1 MNQLPM
7 NFGTLMDVFNV
18 EVPSNLRKLVD
29 EPINEDLMKKNKYA
43 NNSEYVPESV
53 YKKILN
59 KISGY
64 KWSFLPLSYSEKGDG
79 KGSYV
84 EFIGLLIVPGYG
96 VHTGIG
102 SCPLNKGN
110 NQNALAAAKTYAL
123 KNACKEMG
131 LAPNVGDD
139 DWDQPIF
146 ETEVEEIIEEKR
158 KEVEKKKKKKK
169 KDKGKDKAKSDE
181 SESDDLPKDLRNQIK
196 ELRAAYEL
204 ESDDDLVAFLQIW
217 NEEILDPDEMD
228 EAQWRKFFK
237 YFEKNKE
244 EFEDF

>member
-7 NFGTLMDVFNV
+7 NLSTLIDVFNV
-18 EVPSNLRKLVD
+18 DVPEQLRKLVD

-43 NNSEYVPESV
+43 NNAEYVPESV

-64 KWSFLPLSYSEKGDG
+64 KWSFLPVWYGEKGEG
-79 KGSYV
+79 KGAYM
-84 EFIGLLIVPGYG
+84 EFIGLLIVPGFG

-146 ETEVEEIIEEKR
+146 ETEVEEVIEEKR
-158 KEVEKKKKKKK
+158 KEIEKNKKKKP
-169 KDKGKDKAKSDE
+169 KDKSKSKSSD
-181 SESDDLPKDLRNQIK
+181 SESGDLPKDLRKQIK
-196 ELRAAYEL
+196 ELREAYEL

-228 EAQWRKFFK
+228 ETQWRKFFK

>member
-1 MNQLPM
+1 MNQLPISLS
-7 NFGTLMDVFNV
+7 TLMDVFNT
-18 EVPSNLRKLVD
+18 EVPDNLRKLVD

-59 KISGY
+59 KISNY
-64 KWSFLPLSYSEKGDG
+64 RWSFLPIWYGEKGDG
-79 KGSYV
+79 KGAYL
-84 EFIGLLIVPGYG
+84 EFIGLLVVPGFG

-146 ETEVEEIIEEKR
+146 ETDVEEIIEEKR
-158 KEVEKKKKKKK
+158 KEAEKIKKK
-169 KDKGKDKAKSDE
+169 KDKKKSNE
-181 SESDDLPKDLRNQIK
+181 SSGDLSKEIRKRIK
-196 ELRAAYEL
+196 ELREAYEL
-204 ESDDDLVAFLQIW
+204 ETDDDLVAFLQIW

-228 EAQWRKFFK
+228 ETQWKKFFK
-237 YFEKNKE
+237 YFDNNKE